1 MNYISTLALAA
12 LDKASGWWSRQSER
26 TQSVICATVL
36 LILLTIAGRIEGTA
50 PSGMYY

>member
-12 LDKASGWWSRQSER
+12 LDKASGWWSRQSEQ
-26 TQSVICATVL
+26 TQSIICAVVL
-36 LILLTIAGRIEGTA
+36 LILFIIAGKIEGTA